1 MGTVTYV
8 ISNVCLCLLEVI
20 QLAML
25 VRAILSWLPL
35 DDDNKIEAFVYG
47 ITEPIIYPVR
57 ALFDRFD
64 SLRTVPIDIPFFVTY
79 ILLIIL
85 SSALSYY
92 G

>member
-1 MGTVTYV
+1 MGTLTYV
-8 ISNVCLCLLEVI
+8 ISNVCICLIEVL

-57 ALFDRFD
+57 LLLERFD
-64 SLRTVPIDIPFFVTY
+64 SLRTVPIDIPFFITY
-79 ILLIIL
+79 ILLILL
-85 SSALSYY
+85 SSALSFY